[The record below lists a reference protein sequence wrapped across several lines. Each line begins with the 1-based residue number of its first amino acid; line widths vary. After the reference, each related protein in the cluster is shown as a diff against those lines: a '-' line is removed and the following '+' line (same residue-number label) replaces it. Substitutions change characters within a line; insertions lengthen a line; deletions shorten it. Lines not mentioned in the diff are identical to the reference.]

1 MEKRKKEEE
10 EEENPP
16 AAESLWGDLL
26 PEIQSEILSR
36 VPYRSLCRFKCVS
49 TAWLALCSDPAVRR
63 RSPQTLS
70 GFFCYSQ
77 VDVGD
82 GRRHYGVSFLNLSGW
97 GRPMVDDPSLS
108 FVRGYC
114 HVTPIHCCGG
124 ILICCCWKFDMSDEA
139 DFVVCNP
146 ATKEIWAVLP
156 VPRNEM
162 MTRLNTARLCFD
174 PAAPRRFKVFVFVQ
188 SFAGVQRVEVYS
200 SDTGQWT
207 SVGSAWSSQ
216 NLMIGEESGCVY
228 FNGSLHLAVC
238 HPVVKVDWEGV
249 IRSMVTFDAE
259 RETWRRIRM
268 PDTSNNGF
276 FGLSQGRLYT
286 ARVENEGKCRLLVWV
301 LEDHASGLWTLKCTA
316 SILELLG
323 SPCRAPNEF
332 YQPVAIHPECN
343 LIFLQDAGQEAL
355 LMSYNMD
362 TGKLDIVCSLGDR
375 WAQRF
380 HPYIP
385 CFVEKPP
392 VPQ

>member
-10 EEENPP
+10 EENPP
-16 AAESLWGDLL
+16 AAGSLWDDLL
-26 PEIQSEILSR
+26 PEIHREILSR

-49 TAWLALCSDPAVRR
+49 TAWL
-63 RSPQTLS
+63 TLT

-77 VDVGD
+77 VDVGG

-108 FVRGYC
+108 FVRGYR
-114 HVTPIHCCGG
+114 HVTPIHCCSG
-124 ILICCCWKFDMSDEA
+124 ILICYCWKFDMSDEA

-146 ATKEIWAVLP
+146 ATKEIWAALP
-156 VPRNEM
+156 VPQNEM

-174 PAAPRRFKVFVFVQ
+174 PAIPRRFKVFVFVQ

-207 SVGSAWSSQ
+207 SVGSAWSSE
-216 NLMIGEESGCVY
+216 NLMIAEESGCVY

-238 HPVVKVDWEGV
+238 HPVVKVVDWE
-249 IRSMVTFDAE
+249 
-259 RETWRRIRM
+259 
-268 PDTSNNGF
+268 
-276 FGLSQGRLYT
+276 GRLYT
-286 ARVENEGKCRLLVWV
+286 GHVENEGRCRLLVWV

-332 YQPVAIHPECN
+332 YQAVAIHPDCN
-343 LIFLQDAGQEAL
+343 LIFLEDAGQEAL

>member
-1 MEKRKKEEE
+1 MEKRKDE

-26 PEIQSEILSR
+26 PEIQLEILSR

-63 RSPQTLS
+63 RSPQTLT

-108 FVRGYC
+108 FVRGYA
-114 HVTPIHCCGG
+114 HVTPIHCCSG
-124 ILICCCWKFDMSDEA
+124 ILICYCWKEDMSDEA

-156 VPRNEM
+156 VPWNEM

-174 PAAPRRFKVFVFVQ
+174 PAAPGRFKVFVFVQ
-188 SFAGVQRVEVYS
+188 SFAGVQRVEAYS
-200 SDTGQWT
+200 SETGQWT
-207 SVGSAWSSQ
+207 SVGSAWSSE
-216 NLMIGEESGCVY
+216 NLMVGEESECVY

-238 HPVVKVDWEGV
+238 HPVVKVVDWEAV

-259 RETWRRIRM
+259 GETWRRIRI

-323 SPCRAPNEF
+323 SPCRGPNEF

-343 LIFLQDAGQEAL
+343 LIFLEDAGQEAL